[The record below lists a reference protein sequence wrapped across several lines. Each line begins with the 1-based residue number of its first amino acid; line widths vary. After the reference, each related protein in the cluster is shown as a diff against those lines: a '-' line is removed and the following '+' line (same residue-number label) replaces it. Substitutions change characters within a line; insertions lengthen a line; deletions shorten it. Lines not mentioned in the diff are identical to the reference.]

1 MDLLRSVIDELKQ
14 IKVVNMRNRE
24 LVLDLLQS
32 VVEIITYGDK
42 HDPSILECFMDRQ
55 VVAEFVRMLDIS
67 ENSRVEAPLL
77 QYLSIMIQNMDNEH
91 AICKTI
97 FRPINSVMHEILC
110 YAEMLSNM
118 AHRIQ
123 MVCWYFYIIYWYVL
137 GFILT
142 IVSAMVIL
150 IALFCIRMNLM
161 GRLGPILY
169 VFSKDAVVSFP
180 LYTEALRFAHHEEKM
195 IQTAVRT
202 IALNIYNVVG
212 GRSMIN
218 NVAGVILYHV
228 LNLNARTLSEG
239 NASDSSA
246 LRSHNVSQEN
256 DQDLDPMDIL
266 PRGHVLFV

>member
-1 MDLLRSVIDELKQ
+1 
-14 IKVVNMRNRE
+14 MRNRE

-123 MVCWYFYIIYWYVL
+123 MVCWYFYIIYWA
-137 GFILT
+137 
-142 IVSAMVIL
+142 VSGKINRHTLCLLV
-150 IALFCIRMNLM
+150 NVH
-161 GRLGPILY
+161 G
-169 VFSKDAVVSFP
+169 DAVVSFP

-202 IALNIYNVVG
+202 IALNIYNVSDEMVYKFIMTPPVSDYFSVMVG
-212 GRSMIN
+212 RLREMCIPLDAFLHKKRGYGHSKKKKLI
-218 NVAGVILYHV
+218 
-228 LNLNARTLSEG
+228 
-239 NASDSSA
+239 DS
-246 LRSHNVSQEN
+246 
-256 DQDLDPMDIL
+256 
-266 PRGHVLFV
+266 